1 MNTSHL
7 ICSVSA
13 ESLLIHLLI
22 SRGGGNVATSHV
34 FQNPRDPKPGETV
47 HLFTLHNASG
57 HNLRKCFVNI
67 LPILLPIQ
75 YCS

>member
-1 MNTSHL
+1 MYTSHL

-22 SRGGGNVATSHV
+22 SRGGGNVATSCV

-47 HLFTLHNASG
+47 HIFTLFIMPVDVTYVNA
-57 HNLRKCFVNI
+57 L
-67 LPILLPIQ
+67 
-75 YCS
+75 